1 MKKPNIILT
10 GIMGSGKTTVGNL
23 LAAELSDYEFVDTD
37 EVIVDTMNMSITNIF
52 EKYGEAKFRQIE
64 KNVILNLMQEEN
76 YIISL
81 GGGAFEDKETR
92 ENLLKNAIIFYLEA
106 SCDTLFERIKN
117 DNSRPLLMTENP
129 KQKLASLLKIREPQY
144 KEAHFII
151 DTNSLSPYNI
161 VKEIQRRLNERAD

>member
-23 LAAELSDYEFVDTD
+23 LATELSDYEFVDTD

-52 EKYGEAKFRQIE
+52 EKYGEEKFRQIE

-92 ENLLKNAIIFYLEA
+92 ENLLKNAIVFYLEA